1 MKKFALVSH
10 GLPPSQSGQSTVLFH
25 ILKDLDP
32 GKYCLI
38 TQKNVH
44 LYSIK
49 PRCSSQLPAKYF
61 FLQPDYQFIRMITH
75 AASRL
80 QSTILLNFILKLR
93 TTQIQKII
101 RNEHCDVIIACT
113 GDIFNPPAAFS
124 VSRDL
129 GIPFILYTFDYY
141 SCHWKDPF
149 LRSFA
154 TRYEPDLVQG
164 AAHVI
169 VPNECMHEEYLKR
182 YGIDAKIIHNP
193 FDIWDYEKQAQNKS
207 DNNNIRS
214 NEKTIVYT
222 GAIYDAHYSAF
233 RNLITAIK
241 SLENLNISI
250 HLYTP
255 QSQYRLAENN
265 ITGPVVVHEAQP
277 VTAMPA
283 IQRNADILFLPL
295 SFGSQ
300 FPEVI
305 KTSAPGKLGEYLA
318 SKRPILV
325 HAPKNSFVSWY
336 FRKYHCGLV
345 IDEDNPKLLAQAIR
359 CLINDKDFC
368 KEITENAYLRAKTDF
383 DVNTARKKFLVLFE

>member
-1 MKKFALVSH
+1 
-10 GLPPSQSGQSTVLFH
+10 
-25 ILKDLDP
+25 
-32 GKYCLI
+32 
-38 TQKNVH
+38 
-44 LYSIK
+44 
-49 PRCSSQLPAKYF
+49 
-61 FLQPDYQFIRMITH
+61 
-75 AASRL
+75 
-80 QSTILLNFILKLR
+80 LLNFILKLR

-207 DNNNIRS
+207 DNNNIRP

>member
-207 DNNNIRS
+207 DNNNIRP